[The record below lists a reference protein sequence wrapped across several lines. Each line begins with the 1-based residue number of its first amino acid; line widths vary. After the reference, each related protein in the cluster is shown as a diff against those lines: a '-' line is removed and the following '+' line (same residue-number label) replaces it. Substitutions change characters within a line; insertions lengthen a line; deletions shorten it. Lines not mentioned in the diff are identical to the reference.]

1 MATAMAKNGFNGV
14 KWECSHWGGC
24 FLPLMPP
31 QCEHLRRKSK
41 VAIAIAVT
49 QCERAF
55 IHVSYRKDPA
65 HIKELVWH
73 PPP

>member
-1 MATAMAKNGFNGV
+1 MSCGAIWQWQQQWQRMGLMESNGSV
-14 KWECSHWGGC
+14 HTGGM
-24 FLPLMPP
+24 FL
-31 QCEHLRRKSK
+31 
-41 VAIAIAVT
+41 AIAVT

-55 IHVSYRKDPA
+55 IHVSYREVPA